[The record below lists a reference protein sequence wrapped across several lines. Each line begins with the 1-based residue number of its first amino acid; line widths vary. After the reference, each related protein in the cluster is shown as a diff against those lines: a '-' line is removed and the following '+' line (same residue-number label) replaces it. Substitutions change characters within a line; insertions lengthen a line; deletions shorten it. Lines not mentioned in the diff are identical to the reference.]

1 MPVKYLLFK
10 LPGNGKPQDSSF
22 YQTHSAFFSH
32 SSSLEALCS
41 CPSTF
46 LGGSAWTVLLGSSSQ
61 RSALQCCALCLVIS
75 LGSLAFPHTHTPT
88 HGRVIYTREIC
99 KHYKPD
105 LFLPGNQTL
114 NRCQCATAFEVQRRW
129 GRRDRSKENLRTDA
143 DPIAHWESVCLLCS
157 L

>member
-1 MPVKYLLFK
+1 MDGAVGLLF
-10 LPGNGKPQDSSF
+10 P
-22 YQTHSAFFSH
+22 
-32 SSSLEALCS
+32 ALCS
-41 CPSTF
+41 AVLRT
-46 LGGSAWTVLLGSSSQ
+46 LLGDIP
-61 RSALQCCALCLVIS
+61 RELGIS
-75 LGSLAFPHTHTPT
+75 PPTPPPPT